1 MSDIDVTEQLA
12 RIERE
17 RAHAAQLL
25 AEAQVRS
32 QDLRLGLPR
41 LVVSIVLAVAALFG
55 SLAGIAGFIL
65 GRALH

>member
-1 MSDIDVTEQLA
+1 
-12 RIERE
+12 
-17 RAHAAQLL
+17 
-25 AEAQVRS
+25 
-32 QDLRLGLPR
+32 LRLGLPR